1 VFWSKIWFFFV
12 AVVGALALTIALV
25 LPRPPARAMVTEEQR
40 RLTVACGV
48 IGILLSDDARK
59 RVDLAGSFARSEDI
73 IKALDAASSA
83 DRLDEPRM
91 KTVRSTAENVMKG
104 IKGDRQPD
112 FAMLIEK
119 RGRVVARVKLDDRQ
133 FGDIASGRPLVDD
146 ALAGYLRDDLWVVNG
161 TLYFVSASPVVKGAS
176 EYIGAVVL
184 GHQVTTELA
193 KKLVTSLAVDVA
205 FYVGD
210 NTTASSRTIA
220 LDQAALKAGVGA
232 LTGADLSRDCQ
243 QNQPFPLRAGAEELT
258 GLVARLPGEA
268 AGKRAFYA
276 VYIRR
281 PVEHG
286 FLATLSAVAQNDLS
300 FGSFP
305 WIFVV
310 GGVLLVLGVG
320 ITLML
325 LEADRPLRRLAAE
338 SVRLAKG
345 DIEKLGEDKHPGKF
359 GSIARSVNIHL
370 DKVNREAKAAK
381 KDISQVL
388 GPAPEGSLGTID
400 LLASALPAI
409 RPGGP
414 APAVKPPPSE
424 FRFTESGSRPTA
436 HPRPGTPPPVAP
448 PQAAPPRPSQ
458 PSMPGVAPPS
468 APGVTPAQG
477 SATTPTTPPPV
488 VSRTATPPRPMPV
501 VAAPTGPTSQ
511 RIAVEEELLEEDA
524 IEEEEDGGRND
535 PYFKQVF
542 DQFVAVKK
550 SCNEPIAGL
559 TYDKFAQ
566 KLIRNRDELRS
577 KTGCR
582 EVKFTVYVKDGKAA
596 LKATPV
602 KEE

>member
-1 VFWSKIWFFFV
+1 MFWSKIWFFFV
-12 AVVGALALTIALV
+12 AVAGAIALTIALV
-25 LPRPPARAMVTEEQR
+25 LPRPPARAMVTDEQR

-48 IGILLSDDARK
+48 IGILLTDDARK
-59 RVDLAGSFARSEDI
+59 RVDLAGAFARSEDI
-73 IKALDAASSA
+73 IKALDSASGA
-83 DRLDEPRM
+83 DRLDDARM

-133 FGDIASGRPLVDD
+133 FGDIASGRPLIDD

-232 LTGADLSRDCQ
+232 LSGADISRDCQ
-243 QNQPFPLRAGAEELT
+243 QNQPFPLRAGTEELT
-258 GLVARLPGEA
+258 ALVARLPGEA
-268 AGKRAFYA
+268 ADKRAFYA

-305 WIFVV
+305 WILV
-310 GGVLLVLGVG
+310 GGGFLLVLGG
-320 ITLML
+320 GMALML

-359 GSIARSVNIHL
+359 GSIARSVNIHI
-370 DKVNREAKAAK
+370 DKIHREAKAAK
-381 KDISQVL
+381 KDLSQVL

-414 APAVKPPPSE
+414 APAVPPPPSE
-424 FRFTESGSRPTA
+424 FRFGAPGSRPTA

-448 PQAAPPRPSQ
+448 PQAPQARQSQ
-458 PSMPGVAPPS
+458 PAMPGVAAPS
-468 APGVTPAQG
+468 TPGVTPAQG
-477 SATTPTTPPPV
+477 TATPPPV

-501 VAAPTGPTSQ
+501 VAPSGPTSQ

-524 IEEEEDGGRND
+524 LEEEDAGRND

-542 DQFVAVKK
+542 DQFVATKK